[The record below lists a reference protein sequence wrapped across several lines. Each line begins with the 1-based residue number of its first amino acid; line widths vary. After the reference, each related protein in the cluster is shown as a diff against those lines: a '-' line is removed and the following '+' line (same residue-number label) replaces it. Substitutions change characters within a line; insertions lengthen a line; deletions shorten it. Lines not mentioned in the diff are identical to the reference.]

1 MIPFTIQ
8 TPIFA
13 TTDHIIFTPAGRYPM
28 HEEDWRSDEAREMD
42 LRIENEGL
50 REEISLKGGRFWKG
64 EEVEPEVENG
74 FLKSVMAFE
83 EASEMPAVVVRSL
96 FPEDFH
102 FPPVSS
108 MTPEQIS
115 RKLGEI
121 EEILGR
127 HNIAFGFANDL
138 PPHLLYTHLVEDYIP
153 NERVT
158 AATGAGFTWNIDGC
172 DGDCESCFQRD
183 YCATGKEILEEVRK
197 KRRE

>member
-1 MIPFTIQ
+1 
-8 TPIFA
+8 
-13 TTDHIIFTPAGRYPM
+13 M
-28 HEEDWRSDEAREMD
+28 HEEDWRSEEAKEMD

-50 REEISLKGGRFWKG
+50 KEEISLKGGRFRKVG
-64 EEVEPEVENG
+64 EEVEPEVENE

-83 EASEMPAVVVRSL
+83 EASEGPAIPVRSL
-96 FPEDFH
+96 FPEDFE
-102 FPPVSS
+102 FPRVSS

-121 EEILGR
+121 EEILSH

-138 PPHLLYTHLVEDYIP
+138 PPYLLYTHLVEDYIP
-153 NERVT
+153 NEQVT

-183 YCATGKEILEEVRK
+183 YCATGKEILEEERRR
-197 KRRE
+197 RRE